1 MTFALRGLT
10 LALAWFLVVNITVS
24 ALVAHAAKRSRP
36 THSAAY
42 WFRLRILPGGTA
54 LLFVA
59 AVFAPSYWRFEP
71 RDTMEGFDVTVVV
84 SAALAGGLLAAAAV
98 RGLLAWCRAA
108 ASARALI
115 RVARPLPMAGAV
127 VRAYE
132 VDAEPPLMALAG
144 VLRPRLLV
152 TRGLMNALSA
162 EELAACVA
170 HEVAHARARD
180 NLKRLAMRV
189 APDVLSGTTTARAME
204 RRWAAAAEHA
214 ADDAAGRHGIITRW
228 ALASALVK
236 IARLIP
242 EGPPLTDPISPLV
255 GGGEIAS
262 RVRQLLD
269 DRAPAPAAGRTGARV
284 ASVGALVTIAALY
297 GPLLQIVHDATE
309 LLVHSLP

>member
-42 WFRLRILPGGTA
+42 WFRLRILPGLA
-54 LLFVA
+54 AMLFVA

-152 TRGLMNALSA
+152 TRGLMNALSG
-162 EELAACVA
+162 EELSACIA
-170 HEVAHARARD
+170 HELAHARAWD

-189 APDVLSGTTTARAME
+189 SPDALSGTGLARAIE
-204 RRWAAAAEHA
+204 RRWASASEHA
-214 ADDAAGRHGIITRW
+214 ADAAAGRRGITTRW

-242 EGPPLTDPISPLV
+242 ESVAMTDPVSPLV
-255 GGGEIAS
+255 GGGEVAS
-262 RVRQLLD
+262 RVRRLLD
-269 DRAPAPAAGRTGARV
+269 DRALAPAPGRYGARF
-284 ASVGALVTIAALY
+284 ASVGAIVALATIY
-297 GPLLQIVHDATE
+297 GPLLQAVHHATE